1 MKSTLLLII
10 GMIPLGLLNIV
21 SLVATFGELSLD
33 PIPPL
38 PTEIQNLQES
48 NSDAKQ
54 AAESAYPYLLEVD
67 ISIAQKDV
75 ISANLET
82 PLNELTTDVLQYVK
96 LRKSLSGI
104 WDLHLKEHA
113 FGRLTTTVLNN
124 LLKRYDSLGYD
135 GLNSENAIIYREYA
149 TVEKDRL
156 TELLGTY
163 AEFDREVVQWN
174 KAEGAFKAKEFESA
188 GRLLK
193 VLDMETLLKFAPP
206 IATRERVADLIK
218 ACEYNIALE
227 LIELEKSSLENRLQF
242 LTVDDVDGL
251 LMSIRNFEQ
260 KYPSPP
266 AETEQKPYMELQM
279 AKKAFFLFKELL
291 VREISNEPTA
301 WPGELQKLVNDITN
315 LREFG
320 DSFSVPILK
329 IQKKKL
335 GDKLAMLAFGQAL
348 VVPPELEKFEC
359 LYYMPTAKAGY
370 ILFATK
376 IIKNKTGYLVD
387 NTIKPPKWFFVNN
400 ELPAIVP
407 FAIPLNKVKLAQLEA
422 AERLIVKKFLKDNT
436 PQKSPLLAIYKM
448 HNDRINALEKDSS
461 NIDLW
466 EELLKHILDTKV
478 CLVDYKSIGG
488 GYLEEVDITLNSLE
502 SVSKKIVAARSE
514 IKRFLQ
520 Q

>member
-10 GMIPLGLLNIV
+10 GMLPLGLLNIV
-21 SLVATFGELSLD
+21 SLMATFGELSLD

-38 PTEIQNLQES
+38 PTEIQNLQAS

-67 ISIAQKDV
+67 ISIAKKDF

-104 WDLHLKEHA
+104 WDLHLKEDA

-135 GLNSENAIIYREYA
+135 GLTAENAIIYREYA
-149 TVEKDRL
+149 TAEIDRL
-156 TELLGTY
+156 TELLGTS

-193 VLDMETLLKFAPP
+193 VLDMETLLKFTPP

-218 ACEYNIALE
+218 ACDYNIALKV
-227 LIELEKSSLENRLQF
+227 IELEKSSLENRLQF
-242 LTVDDVDGL
+242 LTVDDVDDL
-251 LMSIRNFEQ
+251 LMRIRNFEQ

-266 AETEQKPYMELQM
+266 AETEQKPYTELQM
-279 AKKAFFLFKELL
+279 AKKAFSLFKELL

-320 DSFSVPILK
+320 DSFSLPILE

-348 VVPPELEKFEC
+348 VVPPELEMFEC
-359 LYYMPTAKAGY
+359 LYYMPTAKGGR
-370 ILFATK
+370 ILFAAK
-376 IIKNKTGYLVD
+376 IIKNKTGFLLD
-387 NTIKPPKWFFVNN
+387 NVRKPPEWFFVNKKS
-400 ELPAIVP
+400 PVIP
-407 FAIPLNKVKLAQLEA
+407 FAIRNNEINLAAIQA
-422 AERLIVKKFLKDNT
+422 ADQLIVKKFLKDNT
-436 PQKSPLLAIYKM
+436 PQKSPLLGIYKM

-466 EELLKHILDTKV
+466 EKLLKYILDTKV
-478 CLVDYKSIGG
+478 DLVDYKSIGG
-488 GYLEEVDITLNSLE
+488 GYLEEVDIKLNSLE